1 MKGFFLKRSSKAW
14 IGEVMT
20 ATGDYFNFTSMKFIV
35 PVFLLSL
42 FLISCEKDIDFDLKD
57 TEDVLVVDGS
67 IEAGSAPFIVLT
79 NSFDYYSNLNFDE
92 LSKKF
97 VHDAIVT
104 ITTGQTT
111 YRLKE
116 YAVSGAGIPGLYYYS
131 IDTAAGDN
139 LIGTLD
145 TQYDLEI
152 TTNGNTYTSSTT
164 IPPITKGIDSL
175 WWKQAP
181 FTTDTTKVTVFVRST
196 DPPGLGDYIRYFTR
210 TNNGPFFPGA
220 QSVFDDQLI
229 DGTTYDLRVDP
240 GIDRNDPIPFEDN
253 FFHRGD
259 TVTLKLSNIDRT
271 SYHFWLTMEFAYQS
285 IGNPFSSPNTVLGNI
300 SNGALG
306 AFVGY
311 APTVKT
317 LIIDP

>member
-1 MKGFFLKRSSKAW
+1 MKFFLPA
-14 IGEVMT
+14 ICT
-20 ATGDYFNFTSMKFIV
+20 
-35 PVFLLSL
+35 LL
-42 FLISCEKDIDFDLKD
+42 LISCEKNIDLNLKN
-57 TEDVLVVDGS
+57 TEDVLVVDAS
-67 IEAGSAPFIVLT
+67 IETGGSPIVVLT
-79 NSFDYYSNLNFDE
+79 NSFDYYANLNFEE

-97 VHDAIVT
+97 VHDAVVT
-104 ITTGQTT
+104 ISTGQEK

-116 YAVSGAGIPGLYYYS
+116 YSLSGTNGFGIYYYS

-139 LIGTLD
+139 LTGALD
-145 TQYDLEI
+145 TKYDLEI
-152 TTNGNTYTSSTT
+152 VSNGETYISSTT
-164 IPPITKGIDSL
+164 IPPLTKTIDSL
-175 WWKQAP
+175 WWKPAP
-181 FTTDTTKVTVFVRST
+181 FTTDSSKVTVFVRST
-196 DPPGLGDYIRYFTR
+196 DPPGLGNYIRYFTK
-210 TNNGPFFPGA
+210 TNSDRFFPGA

-259 TVTLKLSNIDRT
+259 TVTLKLSNIDRA

-300 SNGALG
+300 SNDALG

-311 APTVKT
+311 ASTFKT
-317 LIIDP
+317 LIIDQ